1 MLWFKVLEINKDSDL
16 KTIKKA
22 YFKKIKEYPPEE
34 FEKEYIEINK
44 AYREALNN
52 KKKDSVD
59 HLYENLIKFI
69 EKKNINNEE
78 NILIREIIKRIN
90 KDNFT
95 SENEKILKIIK
106 LMKKK
111 KLEKEIIYLIALA
124 KKRFKELQLTG
135 LREAYERLES
145 SILEE
150 L

>member
-59 HLYENLIKFI
+59 YLYESLIKFI

-95 SENEKILKIIK
+95 IENEKILKIIK